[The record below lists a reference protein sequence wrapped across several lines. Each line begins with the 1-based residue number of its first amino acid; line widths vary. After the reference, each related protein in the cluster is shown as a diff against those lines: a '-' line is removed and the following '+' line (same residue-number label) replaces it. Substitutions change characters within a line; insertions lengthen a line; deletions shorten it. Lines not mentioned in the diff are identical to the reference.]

1 MNSFKNLLKILLIV
15 SLFSL
20 LIVSVSAADEN
31 DGDLIA
37 NATDVVD
44 DSASDSTAVAPA
56 ETSSLNLSSSPA
68 SPVVKINA
76 SKATKTYT
84 QKYTTYKF
92 KVYDANTKKGLANKK
107 VYVRVG
113 DDYKKTLYSNSKGI
127 VKVKIKD
134 LDAGRH
140 TIVIKVGTV
149 VKKTS
154 IKIKPLKLKVKAKK
168 VTARLGQSKK
178 FKIVLTDKKG
188 NRIKDDVDLKI
199 RIYTGKKYRTFEIE
213 TTHKGVAYFK
223 LSRLSRGSHK
233 VVIKSDDDEY
243 IANKVSKI
251 VIR

>member
-1 MNSFKNLLKILLIV
+1 M
-15 SLFSL
+15 
-20 LIVSVSAADEN
+20 
-31 DGDLIA
+31 
-37 NATDVVD
+37 
-44 DSASDSTAVAPA
+44 
-56 ETSSLNLSSSPA
+56 
-68 SPVVKINA
+68 
-76 SKATKTYT
+76 
-84 QKYTTYKF
+84 
-92 KVYDANTKKGLANKK
+92 
-107 VYVRVG
+107 
-113 DDYKKTLYSNSKGI
+113 
-127 VKVKIKD
+127 
-134 LDAGRH
+134 DAGRH

-178 FKIVLTDKKG
+178 G

-213 TTHKGVAYFK
+213 TNRKGVAYFK

>member
-1 MNSFKNLLKILLIV
+1 MSSFKNLLKILLIV

-20 LIVSVSAADEN
+20 VIVSVSAAYEN
-31 DGDLIA
+31 DDDLIA

-44 DSASDSTAVAPA
+44 DSASDSTDVAPP
-56 ETSSLNLSSSPA
+56 ETSSSNLSSAPA

-178 FKIVLTDKKG
+178 G

-213 TTHKGVAYFK
+213 TNRKGVAYFK

-243 IANKVSKI
+243 IAKKVSKI

>member
-1 MNSFKNLLKILLIV
+1 MSSFKNLLKILLIV

-31 DGDLIA
+31 DDDLIA

-168 VTARLGQSKK
+168 VTARLGQNKK

-213 TTHKGVAYFK
+213 TNRKGVAYFK

>member
-1 MNSFKNLLKILLIV
+1 MNSFKNLFKILLIV
-15 SLFSL
+15 ALFSL
-20 LIVSVSAADEN
+20 LIASVSASDDN
-31 DGDLIA
+31 DVNLSSDAGAIDNVVA
-37 NATDVVD
+37 SNSTEDV
-44 DSASDSTAVAPA
+44 SPA
-56 ETSSLNLSSSPA
+56 ETSTAEA
-68 SPVVKINA
+68 SPVLKINA

-92 KVYDANTKKGLANKK
+92 KVYDANTKKGLANQK
-107 VYVRVG
+107 VSVRVG

-140 TIVIKVGTV
+140 TIVIKAGTV

-213 TTHKGVAYFK
+213 TNRKGVAYFK

-243 IANKVSKI
+243 IAKKVSKI

>member
-20 LIVSVSAADEN
+20 LIACVSAADDDN
-31 DGDLIA
+31 VNVSSDAGAIDNVVA
-37 NATDVVD
+37 SNSTD
-44 DSASDSTAVAPA
+44 VAPA
-56 ETSSLNLSSSPA
+56 ETSSSNVSSAPA

-140 TIVIKVGTV
+140 TIVIKAGTV

-213 TTHKGVAYFK
+213 TNRKGVAYFK

>member
-1 MNSFKNLLKILLIV
+1 
-15 SLFSL
+15 

-44 DSASDSTAVAPA
+44 DSASDSTDVAPA
-56 ETSSLNLSSSPA
+56 ETSSSNLSSAPA

-84 QKYTTYKF
+84 QNYTTYKF
-92 KVYDANTKKGLANKK
+92 KVYDANTKKGLANQK

-168 VTARLGQSKK
+168 VTARLGQNKK

-213 TTHKGVAYFK
+213 TNRKGVAYFK

>member
-1 MNSFKNLLKILLIV
+1 MNSFKNLFKILLIV
-15 SLFSL
+15 ALFSL
-20 LIVSVSAADEN
+20 LIASVSASDDN
-31 DGDLIA
+31 DVNLSSDAGAIDNVVA
-37 NATDVVD
+37 SNSTEDV
-44 DSASDSTAVAPA
+44 SPA
-56 ETSSLNLSSSPA
+56 ETSTAEA
-68 SPVVKINA
+68 SPVLKINA

-92 KVYDANTKKGLANKK
+92 KVYDANTKKGLANQK
-107 VYVRVG
+107 VSVRVG

-140 TIVIKVGTV
+140 TIVIKAGTV

-168 VTARLGQSKK
+168 VTARLGQNKK

-213 TTHKGVAYFK
+213 TNRKGVAYFK

-243 IANKVSKI
+243 IAKKVSKI

>member
-1 MNSFKNLLKILLIV
+1 MSSFKNLLKILLIV

-20 LIVSVSAADEN
+20 LIVSVSAAYEN
-31 DGDLIA
+31 DDDLIA

-44 DSASDSTAVAPA
+44 DSASDSTDVAPP
-56 ETSSLNLSSSPA
+56 ETSSSNLSSAPT
-68 SPVVKINA
+68 SPVVKIIA

-213 TTHKGVAYFK
+213 TNRKGVAYFK

-243 IANKVSKI
+243 IANKISKI

>member
-1 MNSFKNLLKILLIV
+1 MSSFKNLLKILLIV

-20 LIVSVSAADEN
+20 LIVSVSAAYEN
-31 DGDLIA
+31 DDDLIA

-44 DSASDSTAVAPA
+44 DSASDSTDVAPP
-56 ETSSLNLSSSPA
+56 ETSSSNLSSAPA

-178 FKIVLTDKKG
+178 G

-213 TTHKGVAYFK
+213 TNRKGVAYFK

>member
-20 LIVSVSAADEN
+20 LIACVSAADDDN
-31 DGDLIA
+31 VNVSSDAGAIDNVVA
-37 NATDVVD
+37 SNSTD
-44 DSASDSTAVAPA
+44 VAPA
-56 ETSSLNLSSSPA
+56 ETSSSNLSSAPA

-140 TIVIKVGTV
+140 TIVIKAGTV

-168 VTARLGQSKK
+168 VTARLGQN
-178 FKIVLTDKKG
+178 KKG

-213 TTHKGVAYFK
+213 TNHRGVAYFK

-243 IANKVSKI
+243 IAKKVSKI

>member
-168 VTARLGQSKK
+168 VTARLGQNGSSKSSLQTRRATESK
-178 FKIVLTDKKG
+178 MTST
-188 NRIKDDVDLKI
+188 LKSG
-199 RIYTGKKYRTFEIE
+199 YTQARNTG
-213 TTHKGVAYFK
+213 
-223 LSRLSRGSHK
+223 LSK
-233 VVIKSDDDEY
+233 
-243 IANKVSKI
+243 
-251 VIR
+251 

>member
-1 MNSFKNLLKILLIV
+1 MSSFKNLLKILLIV

-20 LIVSVSAADEN
+20 LIVSVSAAYEN
-31 DGDLIA
+31 DDDLIA

-44 DSASDSTAVAPA
+44 DSASDSTDVAPP
-56 ETSSLNLSSSPA
+56 ETSSSNLSSAPA

-168 VTARLGQSKK
+168 VTARLGQNKK

-213 TTHKGVAYFK
+213 TNRKGVAYFK

>member
-1 MNSFKNLLKILLIV
+1 MSSFKNLLKILLIV

-20 LIVSVSAADEN
+20 LIVSVSAAYEN
-31 DGDLIA
+31 DDDLIA

-44 DSASDSTAVAPA
+44 DSASDSTDVAPP
-56 ETSSLNLSSSPA
+56 ETSSSNLSSAPA

-178 FKIVLTDKKG
+178 G

-213 TTHKGVAYFK
+213 TNRKGVAYFK

-243 IANKVSKI
+243 IAKKVSKI

>member
-1 MNSFKNLLKILLIV
+1 MSSFKNLLKILLIV

-31 DGDLIA
+31 DDDLIA

-140 TIVIKVGTV
+140 TIVIKAGTV

-168 VTARLGQSKK
+168 VTARLGQNKK

-213 TTHKGVAYFK
+213 TNRKGVAYFK